1 MLLPT
6 LRWLAVDYPQ
16 VVTFTSVN
24 LYWLL
29 GEVERHER
37 RSCAESPRR
46 AEPAGNLAP
55 GPRHAALGRRD
66 RRAGR
71 HHPAG
76 GLPAPA
82 GPQGRRPGR
91 RPPGRHPAPVPDPT
105 RRPGIARPVPGR
117 AVASRAPPA
126 EGRRRVRHRRDRG
139 GRGGGRRPVTTAAPY
154 TASVHI
160 DADPERVFDHFTRPE
175 AILRWMGDYAA
186 LDPTPG
192 GQFTLDLN
200 GVPVRARGPPAP
212 PGLAAL
218 PGAAR
223 HRRHRCQSRPR
234 PLGRQVSRSESGHNA
249 LARIWPSTCS
259 CARPGPAVG
268 DDDENLG
275 WPTGRHAKIRR
286 GLAAN
291 PVGGAE
297 VGDLLDA
304 QHAGVERWADARGGA
319 GAVGRDAC
327 FGGPGQAA
335 VRGREPLTL
344 GPVRVGVAMALP
356 ARGRSGRAG

>member
-37 RSCAESPRR
+37 RSRPESPRG
-46 AEPAGNLAP
+46 AKPAGNPAP

-91 RPPGRHPAPVPDPT
+91 RPPGRHPAAVPDPT
-105 RRPGIARPVPGR
+105 RGPGIARPVPGR

-126 EGRRRVRHRRDRG
+126 EGRRRIRHRRD
-139 GRGGGRRPVTTAAPY
+139 RGGGRRPVTTAAPY

-200 GVPVRARGPPAP
+200 GVPVRGRYLAVDRPRRLLLSWGTPALSGCHRAP
-212 PGLAAL
+212 PPWRSPSPATS
-218 PGAAR
+218 P
-223 HRRHRCQSRPR
+223 HPTISERR
-234 PLGRQVSRSESGHNA
+234 
-249 LARIWPSTCS
+249 T
-259 CARPGPAVG
+259 PA
-268 DDDENLG
+268 E
-275 WPTGRHAKIRR
+275 
-286 GLAAN
+286 
-291 PVGGAE
+291 
-297 VGDLLDA
+297 
-304 QHAGVERWADARGGA
+304 
-319 GAVGRDAC
+319 
-327 FGGPGQAA
+327 
-335 VRGREPLTL
+335 
-344 GPVRVGVAMALP
+344 
-356 ARGRSGRAG
+356 

>member
-1 MLLPT
+1 MLLLT

-91 RPPGRHPAPVPDPT
+91 RPPGRHPAAVPDPT
-105 RRPGIARPVPGR
+105 RGPGIARPVPGR

-126 EGRRRVRHRRDRG
+126 EGRRRIRHRRDRG

-200 GVPVRARGPPAP
+200 GVPVRGRYLAVDRPRRLLLSWGTPVLSGCHRAPPPVATLAPTPGPPSRQLSP
-212 PGLAAL
+212 LAEGS
-218 PGAAR
+218 PIAR
-223 HRRHRCQSRPR
+223 RAVTGPR
-234 PLGRQVSRSESGHNA
+234 
-249 LARIWPSTCS
+249 
-259 CARPGPAVG
+259 
-268 DDDENLG
+268 
-275 WPTGRHAKIRR
+275 
-286 GLAAN
+286 
-291 PVGGAE
+291 
-297 VGDLLDA
+297 
-304 QHAGVERWADARGGA
+304 
-319 GAVGRDAC
+319 
-327 FGGPGQAA
+327 
-335 VRGREPLTL
+335 
-344 GPVRVGVAMALP
+344 
-356 ARGRSGRAG
+356 

>member
-55 GPRHAALGRRD
+55 GPRHAALGR
-66 RRAGR
+66 
-71 HHPAG
+71 
-76 GLPAPA
+76 
-82 GPQGRRPGR
+82 PGR

-105 RRPGIARPVPGR
+105 RGPGIARPVPGR
-117 AVASRAPPA
+117 ALAGRAPPA

-139 GRGGGRRPVTTAAPY
+139 GRRHMTASAPY

-200 GVPVRARGPPAP
+200 GVPVRGRYLAVDRPRRLLLSWGTPVLSGCHRAP
-212 PGLAAL
+212 PPWRSPSPPTTAA
-218 PGAAR
+218 P
-223 HRRHRCQSRPR
+223 P
-234 PLGRQVSRSESGHNA
+234 
-249 LARIWPSTCS
+249 
-259 CARPGPAVG
+259 
-268 DDDENLG
+268 
-275 WPTGRHAKIRR
+275 
-286 GLAAN
+286 
-291 PVGGAE
+291 
-297 VGDLLDA
+297 
-304 QHAGVERWADARGGA
+304 
-319 GAVGRDAC
+319 
-327 FGGPGQAA
+327 
-335 VRGREPLTL
+335 
-344 GPVRVGVAMALP
+344 
-356 ARGRSGRAG
+356 

>member
-91 RPPGRHPAPVPDPT
+91 RPPGRHPAAVPDPA
-105 RRPGIARPVPGR
+105 RGPGIARPVPGR

-126 EGRRRVRHRRDRG
+126 EGRRRVR
-139 GRGGGRRPVTTAAPY
+139 RPVTTAAPY

-160 DADPERVFDHFTRPE
+160 DAERVFDHFTRPD
-175 AILRWMGDYAA
+175 AILCWMGDYAA

-200 GVPVRARGPPAP
+200 GVPVRGRYLAVDRPRRLLLSWGTPALSGCHRAP
-212 PGLAAL
+212 PPWRSPSPPTTAA
-218 PGAAR
+218 P
-223 HRRHRCQSRPR
+223 P
-234 PLGRQVSRSESGHNA
+234 
-249 LARIWPSTCS
+249 
-259 CARPGPAVG
+259 
-268 DDDENLG
+268 
-275 WPTGRHAKIRR
+275 
-286 GLAAN
+286 
-291 PVGGAE
+291 
-297 VGDLLDA
+297 
-304 QHAGVERWADARGGA
+304 
-319 GAVGRDAC
+319 
-327 FGGPGQAA
+327 
-335 VRGREPLTL
+335 
-344 GPVRVGVAMALP
+344 
-356 ARGRSGRAG
+356 

>member
-91 RPPGRHPAPVPDPT
+91 RPPGRHPAPVRHPA
-105 RRPGIARPVPGR
+105 RGPGIARPVPGR

-160 DADPERVFDHFTRPE
+160 DADPERVVDHVTRPD
-175 AILRWMGDYAA
+175 AILRWMGHYAA
-186 LDPTPG
+186 LDATPG
-192 GQFTLDLN
+192 GQFTLDLH
-200 GVPVRARGPPAP
+200 GVPVRGRYLAVARPRRLLLSWGTPVLSGCHRAP
-212 PGLAAL
+212 PPWRSPSPPTTAA
-218 PGAAR
+218 P
-223 HRRHRCQSRPR
+223 P
-234 PLGRQVSRSESGHNA
+234 
-249 LARIWPSTCS
+249 
-259 CARPGPAVG
+259 
-268 DDDENLG
+268 
-275 WPTGRHAKIRR
+275 
-286 GLAAN
+286 
-291 PVGGAE
+291 
-297 VGDLLDA
+297 
-304 QHAGVERWADARGGA
+304 
-319 GAVGRDAC
+319 
-327 FGGPGQAA
+327 
-335 VRGREPLTL
+335 
-344 GPVRVGVAMALP
+344 
-356 ARGRSGRAG
+356 

>member
-117 AVASRAPPA
+117 ALAGRAPPA

-160 DADPERVFDHFTRPE
+160 DADPERVFDHFTRPD
-175 AILRWMGDYAA
+175 AIVRWMGDYAA

-200 GVPVRARGPPAP
+200 GVPVRGRYLAVDRPRRLLLSWGTPALSGCHRAP
-212 PGLAAL
+212 PPWRSPSPATS
-218 PGAAR
+218 P
-223 HRRHRCQSRPR
+223 HPTISERR
-234 PLGRQVSRSESGHNA
+234 
-249 LARIWPSTCS
+249 T
-259 CARPGPAVG
+259 PA
-268 DDDENLG
+268 E
-275 WPTGRHAKIRR
+275 
-286 GLAAN
+286 
-291 PVGGAE
+291 
-297 VGDLLDA
+297 
-304 QHAGVERWADARGGA
+304 
-319 GAVGRDAC
+319 
-327 FGGPGQAA
+327 
-335 VRGREPLTL
+335 
-344 GPVRVGVAMALP
+344 
-356 ARGRSGRAG
+356 

>member
-91 RPPGRHPAPVPDPT
+91 RPPGRHPAAVPDPA
-105 RRPGIARPVPGR
+105 RGPGIARPVPGR
-117 AVASRAPPA
+117 ALASRAPPA

-139 GRGGGRRPVTTAAPY
+139 GRGGGRRPVTTATPY

-160 DADPERVFDHFTRPE
+160 DADPDRVFDHFTKPD

-200 GVPVRARGPPAP
+200 GVPVRGRYLAVDRARRPARARGPPAP

-218 PGAAR
+218 PGATRAGR
-223 HRRHRCQSRPR
+223 HRWRPRPR
-234 PLGRQVSRSESGHNA
+234 PLGRWVSSHTVRHQ
-249 LARIWPSTCS
+249 PT
-259 CARPGPAVG
+259 P
-268 DDDENLG
+268 DD
-275 WPTGRHAKIRR
+275 
-286 GLAAN
+286 
-291 PVGGAE
+291 
-297 VGDLLDA
+297 
-304 QHAGVERWADARGGA
+304 
-319 GAVGRDAC
+319 
-327 FGGPGQAA
+327 F
-335 VRGREPLTL
+335 
-344 GPVRVGVAMALP
+344 
-356 ARGRSGRAG
+356 RAPNTR